1 VSTTLVMSDENELP
15 DGVLQEEDT
24 RTGMD
29 SSSPNANS
37 NVNDNNEYA
46 DDSSQSLSKVHNYA
60 NINVHGAK
68 RGLKRSLS
76 RSLADASE
84 TNTRQSLSFGEPSD
98 TSMSTTG
105 TQQHLPI
112 NEHRTSSLFD
122 GGGAAAAAAAAAAAG
137 RRTSLPSNSSFSSRS
152 QLFPEASE
160 PSLAVAPT
168 LMGYNDTNSD
178 NNSSTNSK
186 TPKMAG
192 GRKSASLFGSVMKN
206 VQELSSRPPG
216 ASASTSASSSSS
228 SEIAAAQLPPSTPT
242 QQNHKFSVSPGGFQL
257 LDFVNAVDSPFHFPG
272 SSPQADSAAST
283 PRRDVEWHETTV
295 GSNTNTAKTGFGL
308 IDWSLKKSLTF
319 ECQPGLSLM
328 SDVNAQRLGMMQF
341 LSGLDGR
348 APPAMPATA
357 RGNKSD
363 SSSAA
368 AAAATQWQ
376 AGLLLWQHPALYPLP
391 ASMEP
396 VGNRSTSQFAPGLP
410 SMNAG
415 GGEKSDSLLSKDGAS
430 KSQMDAHSKAGRN
443 IAYDLAQA
451 SMPPPKASGLHPVMS
466 TAAAA
471 VGKRNGFDSS
481 SNDTRAFMERRKCEW
496 QEAFRSLYLS
506 WIQEVRR
513 LADKWDYEEDIPQE
527 RDIADTYFYACGK
540 GHTILFRV
548 GIQHS
553 VDDDDD
559 NLVTEERD
567 RDDIKLVPEIVITS
581 STRQTRE
588 KLRSMGVK
596 FVLLERW
603 EEAEGEFQESIIDSA
618 QSQANDRKGVDA
630 SPAVKAELA
639 ALRRAQVY
647 GQTVG
652 ADVSI
657 TTKPRSNVRFRS
669 PKGIPPLVVSGEDEC
684 AAFFEVYLNS
694 LGQIGSG
701 MPQAWHASDLP
712 YDVPRLLCRKLGPF
726 LHSSM
731 QSIDLKKKR
740 SDSLAKSDGSS
751 SDEHVSIELRG
762 ILLPCAVR
770 DLICAIINGMLASE
784 TEINSAESQNLIV
797 RTTTYDGEE
806 LQAIQ
811 GAIGSHSSAW
821 LNSKADVWGH
831 LQEGYEDGKVV
842 QQCRYGEVLMMAV
855 WDSTRPSALAY
866 KLDYKTATLLG
877 Y

>member
-1 VSTTLVMSDENELP
+1 MSDENELP
-15 DGVLQEEDT
+15 DAVLREEDT
-24 RTGMD
+24 RAG
-29 SSSPNANS
+29 SSSPNAN
-37 NVNDNNEYA
+37 NVNVNANTNANNEYT
-46 DDSSQSLSKVHNYA
+46 DDSSQSLLKAHVNGS
-60 NINVHGAK
+60 K

-76 RSLADASE
+76 RSLTDASE

-98 TSMSTTG
+98 TSISTTG
-105 TQQHLPI
+105 TQQHLPGQ
-112 NEHRTSSLFD
+112 EHRTSSLFD
-122 GGGAAAAAAAAAAAG
+122 GVGAAAADTTNTATSTSDNNSTLFSRQG

-152 QLFPEASE
+152 QLFPETSE
-160 PSLAVAPT
+160 PSLTAVAPT
-168 LMGYNDTNSD
+168 LMGNSTTNNSD
-178 NNSSTNSK
+178 NNNSTNSE

-192 GRKSASLFGSVMKN
+192 GRKSSSLFGSVMKN
-206 VQELSSRPPG
+206 VQEHSSRPSG
-216 ASASTSASSSSS
+216 ASASSGAS
-228 SEIAAAQLPPSTPT
+228 EVAAAQLPPSTPK
-242 QQNHKFSVSPGGFQL
+242 QLNHKFSVSPGGFQL

-272 SSPQADSAAST
+272 SSPHADSAAST

-295 GSNTNTAKTGFGL
+295 NTDKAGFGL

-341 LSGLDGR
+341 LSGLDAKR
-348 APPAMPATA
+348 NTNTMPTMAQ
-357 RGNKSD
+357 NKSD
-363 SSSAA
+363 PNSAA
-368 AAAATQWQ
+368 AAAVAATQWQ
-376 AGLLLWQHPALYPLP
+376 ASLLFWQHPALYPLP

-396 VGNRSTSQFAPGLP
+396 AGNRSASQFAPGIP
-410 SMNAG
+410 SMNAV
-415 GGEKSDSLLSKDGAS
+415 GGEKSDSLLSKDSAG
-430 KSQMDAHSKAGRN
+430 KSQMDAHSKTGRN

-451 SMPPPKASGLHPVMS
+451 SMPPPKASAGLQPVMS

-471 VGKRNGFDSS
+471 VGKRNGLDSS
-481 SNDTRAFMERRKCEW
+481 SNDTRVFMERRKCEW

-513 LADKWDYEEDIPQE
+513 LTDKWDYEDDIPQE
-527 RDIADTYFYACGK
+527 SDIADTYFYACGK

-548 GIQHS
+548 GIQQC
-553 VDDDDD
+553 VDNDD

-596 FVLLERW
+596 LVLLERW
-603 EEAEGEFQESIIDSA
+603 EEAQGEFQESIIDSA
-618 QSQANDRKGVDA
+618 QSQAKDRNGVDA

-669 PKGIPPLVVSGEDEC
+669 PKGIPPLVVSGEDDC

-701 MPQAWHASDLP
+701 TPQAWHASDLP
-712 YDVPRLLCRKLGPF
+712 HDVPRLLCRKLGPF

-731 QSIDLKKKR
+731 QSLDLKKKR
-740 SDSLAKSDGSS
+740 SDSLAKSGGSS
-751 SDEHVSIELRG
+751 SEEHVSIELRG

-811 GAIGSHSSAW
+811 GAIGSHSSTW
-821 LNSKADVWGH
+821 LNSKANVWGR
-831 LQEGYEDGKVV
+831 LQEGHEDGKAV

-855 WDSTRPSALAY
+855 WDSIRPSALAY

>member
-1 VSTTLVMSDENELP
+1 MSVESELP
-15 DGVLQEEDT
+15 GGVLQEEDT
-24 RTGMD
+24 RTG
-29 SSSPNANS
+29 SSSPNASANA
-37 NVNDNNEYA
+37 NNEYA
-46 DDSSQSLSKVHNYA
+46 DDSSQSLSKAYGNL
-60 NINVHGAK
+60 HGAK

-76 RSLADASE
+76 RSLTDASE

-98 TSMSTTG
+98 TSISTTG
-105 TQQHLPI
+105 QQHLPI
-112 NEHRTSSLFD
+112 QEHRTSSFFD
-122 GGGAAAAAAAAAAAG
+122 GVGAAGVDATTTTNSDDNSTLFSRQG

-160 PSLAVAPT
+160 PSLTVAPT
-168 LMGYNDTNSD
+168 QMGNNNTNSD
-178 NNSSTNSK
+178 NNNSTNGE

-192 GRKSASLFGSVMKN
+192 GRKSSSLFGSVMKN

-216 ASASTSASSSSS
+216 ASAS
-228 SEIAAAQLPPSTPT
+228 EVAAAQLPPSTPK
-242 QQNHKFSVSPGGFQL
+242 QLNHKFSVSPGGFQL

-272 SSPQADSAAST
+272 SSPQVDSAAST

-295 GSNTNTAKTGFGL
+295 GCNQNTNTAKTGFGL

-341 LSGLDGR
+341 LSVLDAKR
-348 APPAMPATA
+348 NTNTMPTMA
-357 RGNKSD
+357 RNNSD
-363 SSSAA
+363 PSNAA
-368 AAAATQWQ
+368 AVAATQWQ
-376 AGLLLWQHPALYPLP
+376 AGLLFWQHPALYPLP

-396 VGNRSTSQFAPGLP
+396 AGNRSASQFALGLP
-410 SMNAG
+410 SMNAA
-415 GGEKSDSLLSKDGAS
+415 GGERSDSLLSKDSAS
-430 KSQMDAHSKAGRN
+430 KSQMDAHSEAGRN

-451 SMPPPKASGLHPVMS
+451 SMPPPKASGLQPVMS

-471 VGKRNGFDSS
+471 VGKRNGLDSS

-506 WIQEVRR
+506 WIQKVRR
-513 LADKWDYEEDIPQE
+513 LADKWDNEVDIPQE
-527 RDIADTYFYACGK
+527 SDIADTYFYACGK

-548 GIQHS
+548 GIQQS

-567 RDDIKLVPEIVITS
+567 RDAIKLVPEIVITS

-596 FVLLERW
+596 LVLLERW

-618 QSQANDRKGVDA
+618 QSQANDRQGVDA

-669 PKGIPPLVVSGEDEC
+669 PKGIPPLVVAGEDDC

-701 MPQAWHASDLP
+701 TPQAWHASDLP
-712 YDVPRLLCRKLGPF
+712 HDVPRLICRKLGPF

-731 QSIDLKKKR
+731 QSLDLKKKR
-740 SDSLAKSDGSS
+740 SDSLTKSDGST

-784 TEINSAESQNLIV
+784 IEINSSESQNLIV

-821 LNSKADVWGH
+821 LNTKADVWGH
-831 LQEGYEDGKVV
+831 LQEGHEDGKTV